1 MKLVPVYVELENNST
16 NEKMMMTVE
25 YEIVFDSYKSG
36 SCHPFALDG
45 KICEL
50 PEVPLV
56 PVLEGVER

>member
-1 MKLVPVYVELENNST
+1 MKLVPVYIELERT
-16 NEKMMMTVE
+16 TAERTRMTVE

-36 SCHPFALDG
+36 SGHPFALDG
-45 KICEL
+45 KIYEL